1 MQPLPTLFKTLF
13 KIAELFY
20 KKRLCLLYLIRL
32 QIPLQ
37 ALCLQIVIN
46 LFTVFHPHDRYLYTQ

>member
-1 MQPLPTLFKTLF
+1 MQPLPTLSKTLF

-32 QIPLQ
+32 QILLQ
-37 ALCLQIVIN
+37 ALCLQIVIQ
-46 LFTVFHPHDRYLYTQ
+46 LFCVFHPQDRYLYTQ

>member
-1 MQPLPTLFKTLF
+1 MQPLPTLSKTPF

-32 QIPLQ
+32 QMLLQ

-46 LFTVFHPHDRYLYTQ
+46 LFFLFHPHDRYLYTQ

>member
-1 MQPLPTLFKTLF
+1 MQPQPSLSITLF

-32 QIPLQ
+32 QMPLQ
-37 ALCLQIVIN
+37 ALYLQIVIN
-46 LFTVFHPHDRYLYTQ
+46 LFFGFHPHDRYLYTQ